1 MLGTGIG
8 VTVVLTAA
16 LGALVSAMVG
26 SQTLFGITNDHL
38 ANYATLLAVGF
49 SRWQLIACVLVQGL
63 VLTGAGALLGSAA
76 FFVASRAS
84 ERTPLPLEMTWQVY
98 VAVLGVSTLA
108 NLAGAMLSV
117 KAVLRVDPVAV
128 FRA

>member
-8 VTVVLTAA
+8 ITVVLTAA
-16 LGALVSAMVG
+16 LGVLVSAMVG

-63 VLTGAGALLGSAA
+63 VLTAAGGLLGSMAFLAA
-76 FFVASRAS
+76 SQAS

-98 VAVLGVSTLA
+98 LGVLGVSAVA
-108 NLAGAMLSV
+108 NLTGALLSV
-117 KAVLRVDPVAV
+117 KAVLRIDPVAV